1 MNAPLAQSAITAAA
15 WLARRPLFIDTETT
29 GLNYTDD
36 QIVDLCVI
44 DTDGVVLFDTLI
56 KPTKPIDPDAAILT
70 GITDEMVKDAPT
82 FAQVWDRLAA
92 ILTDRLVITYNASF
106 DVRMLA
112 QSARATGILEKWVDH
127 NGAHVEFDC
136 AMLLYAEHYGDW
148 NEYRHSYRWQKL
160 SAAARQCF
168 IDVPTDL
175 HRARADAELA
185 RKLVLHLASRAPE
198 TTQEGVEK

>member
-1 MNAPLAQSAITAAA
+1 MNAPLAQPAITAAD
-15 WLARRPLFIDTETT
+15 WLKSSPVFIDTETT

-56 KPTKPIDPDAAILT
+56 KPTKPIDPDAAIIT

-82 FAQVWDRLAA
+82 FLQVWARLANV
-92 ILTDRLVITYNASF
+92 LKNRLVITYNASF

-112 QSARATGILEKWVDH
+112 QSARAAGILDYWVDF
-127 NGAHVEFDC
+127 NGEFIRFDC

-160 SAAARQCF
+160 SAAARQCG
-168 IDVPTDL
+168 IDVPPDL

-185 RKLVLHLASRAPE
+185 RKLVLHMASRAPVQT
-198 TTQEGVEK
+198 TTQQE